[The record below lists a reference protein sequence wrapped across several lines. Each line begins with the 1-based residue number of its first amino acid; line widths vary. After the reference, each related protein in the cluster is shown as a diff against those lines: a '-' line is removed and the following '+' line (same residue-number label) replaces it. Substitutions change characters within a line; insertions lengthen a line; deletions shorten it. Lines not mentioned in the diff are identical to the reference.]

1 MDIQN
6 APESEKPI
14 NRREF
19 IRKVSV
25 TTCAAATFPWIVR
38 PEVLA
43 ASGTVNV
50 LMWSDYLTPGFLQS
64 FKDKTG
70 IDVNHTPIGSNQD
83 MLYTMKSTS
92 CRVEYIWSP
101 NNMSPRLWA
110 QLGLLRPFYRLLITS
125 PST

>member
-6 APESEKPI
+6 ATESEKSI
-14 NRREF
+14 TRREF

-50 LMWSDYLTPGFLQS
+50 LMWSDYLTPDS
-64 FKDKTG
+64 Y
-70 IDVNHTPIGSNQD
+70 NHSRIRLEL
-83 MLYTMKSTS
+83 MLTTHQLVRMK
-92 CRVEYIWSP
+92 I
-101 NNMSPRLWA
+101 
-110 QLGLLRPFYRLLITS
+110 FYS
-125 PST
+125 K

>member
-6 APESEKPI
+6 ATESEKPI

-50 LMWSDYLTPGFLQS
+50 LMWSDYLTPGFLKS
-64 FKDKTG
+64 S
-70 IDVNHTPIGSNQD
+70 GSRSSYWD
-83 MLYTMKSTS
+83 
-92 CRVEYIWSP
+92 
-101 NNMSPRLWA
+101 
-110 QLGLLRPFYRLLITS
+110 
-125 PST
+125 